1 MCAFINC
8 SFGKYLIQFSYLWP
22 TFQRHPPVLA
32 LSILCD
38 PLLAFGCR
46 LCACIICACHVC
58 RWLTIVGPA
67 ASPSPDRNR
76 PKLAPEMC
84 QNISTKST
92 TPGGKLH
99 VVARSQRGSN
109 QLVIYVDVCAY
120 LLVVTTLYHP
130 RHTHHTRARTRS
142 PDHRHTHSPIH
153 SSEWLM
159 GSLCWATEYI
169 GNWILLVAAW
179 RLVYCTF
186 EQVLMYRI
194 NPREFVLKY
203 LNKLK
208 EKTEWRMPFEMY
220 SW

>member
-22 TFQRHPPVLA
+22 TFQRHPPVFA

-84 QNISTKST
+84 QNISTKTT

-99 VVARSQRGSN
+99 VVARSQRRSN

-130 RHTHHTRARTRS
+130 RHTHTRPHT
-142 PDHRHTHSPIH
+142 PH
-153 SSEWLM
+153 SSTHTQPRPQTHPHAH
-159 GSLCWATEYI
+159 SLKWVVN
-169 GNWILLVAAW
+169 G
-179 RLVYCTF
+179 
-186 EQVLMYRI
+186 Q
-194 NPREFVLKY
+194 FVLSHWIHWE
-203 LNKLK
+203 LNFTSSGLK
-208 EKTEWRMPFEMY
+208 TSLLHLRAGIDVQD
-220 SW
+220 